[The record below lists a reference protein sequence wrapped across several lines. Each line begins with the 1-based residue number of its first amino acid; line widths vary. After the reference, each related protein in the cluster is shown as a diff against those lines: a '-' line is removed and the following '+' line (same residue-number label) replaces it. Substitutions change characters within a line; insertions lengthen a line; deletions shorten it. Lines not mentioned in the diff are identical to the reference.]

1 MTADIIVIGGGIIGS
16 SITYHLAKR
25 GKKVVQLERKYLTS
39 GASGAC
45 DQMVIPQSKA
55 PNEHLKLALYSVELY
70 KELSRELDADLEYV
84 QKGALILIENQKEL
98 KIMEGIV
105 KKQNALGLPSEIISV
120 KDALDMQ
127 PGIAPDAIVAAVHCS
142 VDGEVN
148 PFRTTLA
155 YSDKAARLGAVIKN
169 GCPVTGILQQNGR
182 ITGVETPE
190 GPIYA
195 ELVVNAA
202 GAWAPVIGEMAGLQI
217 PIRPRR
223 GQIFITEAVPEFV
236 KKGTLNARYIVAK
249 HHPEMLRE
257 DHSLRAELG
266 VGISLTRSRKGNVL
280 FGSTREFAGYHTE
293 NTYEGLKE
301 ALANAVHLMPGLKK
315 LNIIRTMAGLR
326 PYPPDSKPLIGP
338 VHGLE
343 GFFMAAGHEGDGI
356 CLAPATGK
364 MTADLIL
371 DGHTD
376 VPAAASFDPNRFSD
390 SLIPFGSPRVSA
402 GWDPGSSCGSA
413 GSWA

>member
-16 SITYHLAKR
+16 SITYYLAKR
-25 GKKVVQLERKYLTS
+25 GKKVIQLEKKYLTS

-70 KELSRELDADLEYV
+70 KRLSQELDTDLEYV
-84 QKGALILIENQKEL
+84 QKGALILIENCKEL
-98 KIMEGIV
+98 EIMEGIV

-120 KDALDMQ
+120 KDAVKLQ
-127 PGIAPDAIVAAVHCS
+127 PGLNPNAIVAAVYS
-142 VDGEVN
+142 DVDGEVN
-148 PFRTTLA
+148 PFKTTLA

-169 GCPVTGILQQNGR
+169 GCPATGILRQNGK
-182 ITGVETPE
+182 IKGVTTPE
-190 GPIYA
+190 GSFYA
-195 ELVVNAA
+195 ETVVNAA
-202 GAWAPVIGEMAGLQI
+202 GAWASVLNGLEELSI

-257 DHSLRAELG
+257 DNSAGSRLG
-266 VGISLTRSRKGNVL
+266 VGISLTQSRKGNVL
-280 FGSTREFAGYHTE
+280 FGSTREFSGYHTE
-293 NTYEGLKE
+293 NTYEGLRE
-301 ALANAVHLMPGLKK
+301 VLANAVHLVPGLKN

-326 PYPPDSKPLIGP
+326 PYSPDSKPLIGY
-338 VHGLE
+338 VKELKGL
-343 GFFMAAGHEGDGI
+343 FMAAGHEGDGI

-364 MTADLIL
+364 MAADLIL

-376 VPAAASFDPNRFSD
+376 VPAADSFDPNRFHKGKDLGGSD
-390 SLIPFGSPRVSA
+390 AANS
-402 GWDPGSSCGSA
+402 
-413 GSWA
+413 